1 MSQGKLMPSE
11 LQYLD
16 TFFNSRVFRI
26 PDYQRGY
33 AWGARQ
39 LEDFWHDLNRL
50 RDNRNH
56 YTGQLTV
63 EKVPEAQWK
72 KWEEEN
78 WLIEGKGFRPYY
90 VVDGQQRL
98 TTAIILIKCLLS
110 RVGDGQQ
117 LAFTE
122 RSDLAKKYLFQ
133 TAGSVS
139 RAYLFGY
146 EKDNPSYEYLK
157 TQILGEASNHYQGVE
172 TTYTANLAFARN
184 YFLNKVK
191 ELPHEDLERL
201 FKGIT
206 QRFVF
211 SIYELEGELDE
222 FVVFETMNNRG
233 KPLSRLELLKN
244 RLIYLSTLFPVSSEG
259 ADATTLRH
267 NVNEAWKTVYEY
279 LGKVQDDPLDD
290 DDFLRAHWIMY
301 FSYARDRSEQ
311 FSSFLLDEHFTA
323 DRVLSS
329 ALKISD
335 IQKYVNSIQASVRK
349 WHSIYFPHLAN
360 DLSGSVRRALERL
373 DRLGRGAFEPLMMAV
388 LQKGTTETHLLKFLS
403 LAERF
408 VFLVG
413 RVCQRRSDAGDS
425 EFYRLASQL
434 YRDDQTLPDV
444 EAAISDRTSD
454 FFRVDKAIVGM
465 RELFDRY
472 EGFYSWSGLKYFLF
486 EYEQQLRG
494 EAGMEITRLNWS
506 EFVQSKKDHVTV
518 EHIYPQTA
526 KSADWPAFS
535 DLAKK
540 QREAV
545 LNSLGNLLPL
555 SSSRNAKFSNRPF
568 EIKKQDA
575 NGVQGYYNGSYSEI
589 QVAQHQDWTPEM
601 IKARGL
607 KMLGFLEKHWNIS
620 LGSPEEKL
628 QFLDIGYW
636 LRCHVISR
644 HHFGRDDSLQ
654 IDCRDSCRR
663 TPRNSK
669 TQRHIHD
676 RR

>member
-1 MSQGKLMPSE
+1 MPSE
-11 LQYLD
+11 LHYLD

-33 AWGARQ
+33 AWGTRQ
-39 LEDFWHDLNRL
+39 LEDFWQDLNRL

-56 YTGQLTV
+56 YTGQLTI
-63 EKVPEAQWK
+63 EKVPDAQWK
-72 KWEEEN
+72 KWEEEK
-78 WLIEGKGFRPYY
+78 WLIEGKGFKPYY

-110 RVGDGQQ
+110 CVADGQQ

-122 RSDLAKKYLFQ
+122 NADLTKKYLLQ
-133 TAGSVS
+133 TAGNVS

-157 TQILGEASNHYQGVE
+157 TNILGEPSNHYQGVE
-172 TTYTANLAFARN
+172 TTYTANLAAARDFFTN
-184 YFLNKVK
+184 RLK
-191 ELPHEDLERL
+191 ELPHEDLERT
-201 FKGIT
+201 FKGVT

-211 SIYELEGELDE
+211 SVYELEGELDE

-244 RLIYLSTLFPVSSEG
+244 RLIYLSTLFPPSSEG
-259 ADATTLRH
+259 ADATTLRY
-267 NVNEAWKTVYEY
+267 NINEAWKTVYEY
-279 LGKVQDDPLDD
+279 LGKVQGDPLDD
-290 DDFLRAHWIMY
+290 DDFLKAHWTMY
-301 FSYARDRSEQ
+301 FSYARDKAGQ

-329 ALKISD
+329 ALTIPD

-349 WHSIYFPHLAN
+349 WHFIHFPHLAN
-360 DLSGSVRRALERL
+360 DLGESVRRALERL
-373 DRLGRGAFEPLMMAV
+373 DRLGRGAFEPLMMAA
-388 LQKGTTETHLLKFLS
+388 LQKGISENHLLEFLN

-413 RVCQRRSDAGDS
+413 KVCQRRSDAGDS
-425 EFYRLASQL
+425 EFYRLSSQL
-434 YRDDQTLPDV
+434 YRGELTLPNV
-444 EAAISDRTSD
+444 QATISNRTND

-472 EGFYSWSGLKYFLF
+472 DGFYSWSGLKYLLY
-486 EYEQQLRG
+486 EYEQHLRSQ
-494 EAGMEITRLNWS
+494 AGMEITRLDWNAL
-506 EFVQSKKDHVTV
+506 VQSKKDHVTV

-540 QREAV
+540 ERVAL

-555 SSSRNAKFSNRPF
+555 SNSRNAKFSNRPF
-568 EIKKQDA
+568 AIKKQDA

-601 IKARGL
+601 IKDRGL
-607 KMLGFLEKHWNIS
+607 KMLQFLEEHWNIS
-620 LGSPEEKL
+620 LSSQEEKL
-628 QFLDIGYW
+628 QFLNI
-636 LRCHVISR
+636 
-644 HHFGRDDSLQ
+644 DSDM
-654 IDCRDSCRR
+654 I
-663 TPRNSK
+663 
-669 TQRHIHD
+669 
-676 RR
+676 

>member
-1 MSQGKLMPSE
+1 MPSE

-39 LEDFWHDLNRL
+39 LEDFWQDLNRL

-56 YTGQLTV
+56 YTGQVTI
-63 EKVPEAQWK
+63 EKVPETQWR
-72 KWEEEN
+72 KWEEEK
-78 WLIEGKGFRPYY
+78 WLIEGKGFKPYY

-110 RVGDGQQ
+110 RVADGEQ

-122 RSDLAKKYLFQ
+122 RSDLAKKYLLQ
-133 TAGSVS
+133 TAGSLS
-139 RAYLFGY
+139 QAYLFGY

-157 TQILGEASNHYQGVE
+157 TQILGETSNHYQGIE
-172 TTYTANLAFARN
+172 TTYTANLAAARK
-184 YFLNKVK
+184 YFLNELN
-191 ELPHEDLERL
+191 ELPHEELERL
-201 FKGIT
+201 FRGVT
-206 QRFVF
+206 QKFVF

-244 RLIYLSTLFPVSSEG
+244 RLIYLSTLFPPSREG

-267 NVNEAWKTVYEY
+267 NINEAWKTVYEY
-279 LGKVQDDPLDD
+279 LGKVQDEPLDD

-301 FSYARDRSEQ
+301 FSYARDRSGQ
-311 FSSFLLDEHFTA
+311 FASFLLDEHFTA

-349 WHSIYFPHLAN
+349 WHSIYFPHLAS
-360 DLSGSVRRALERL
+360 DLSESVRRALERF

-388 LQKGTTETHLLKFLS
+388 LQKGTNENHLLKFLN

-413 RVCQRRSDAGDS
+413 KVCQRRSDAGD
-425 EFYRLASQL
+425 
-434 YRDDQTLPDV
+434 
-444 EAAISDRTSD
+444 
-454 FFRVDKAIVGM
+454 FFRIDKAVVGM

-472 EGFYSWSGLKYFLF
+472 EGFYSWSGLKYFLY
-486 EYEQQLRG
+486 EYEQQLRS

-506 EFVQSKKDHVTV
+506 ELVQSKKDHVTV
-518 EHIYPQTA
+518 EHIYPQAA
-526 KSADWPAFS
+526 KSADWPTFS
-535 DLAKK
+535 GLAKK
-540 QREAV
+540 QREAL

-555 SSSRNAKFSNRPF
+555 SNSRNAKFSNRPF
-568 EIKKQDA
+568 AIKKQDA

-589 QVAQHQDWTPEM
+589 QVAQQQDWTPEM

-620 LGSPEEKL
+620 LNSQEEKL
-628 QFLDIGYW
+628 QLLAID
-636 LRCHVISR
+636 
-644 HHFGRDDSLQ
+644 FGAS
-654 IDCRDSCRR
+654 
-663 TPRNSK
+663 
-669 TQRHIHD
+669 
-676 RR
+676 